1 MKKKTKDTDYF
12 EYFRKSAEYAKKAAV
27 LLDDIFRD
35 YDKAT
40 FSEKRKKMHQLEHE
54 ADMNRHSMI
63 EQLAKEFI
71 PPIEREDIVALAQ
84 ELDNVVDSIDD
95 VVLRVYMFDI
105 EKIPPEALKFT
116 ELVIRCTE
124 ALYDA
129 LAELRNFKKS
139 QTLKN
144 LLITVN
150 NIESEGDAL
159 HSQSVHDL
167 FKCGG
172 DPLTIVSWMKIYDGC
187 EDCLDAC
194 EDAVDIVE
202 SVVMKNS

>member
-1 MKKKTKDTDYF
+1 MSKKSKDTDYF
-12 EYFRKSAEYAKKAAV
+12 EYFRKSAEYAKNAAV

-40 FSEKRKKMHQLEHE
+40 FREKRMKMHQLEHE

-105 EKIPPEALKFT
+105 ERIPSEAQRFT
-116 ELVIRCTE
+116 ELIIRCTE
-124 ALYDA
+124 ALYEA

-139 QTLKN
+139 QTLKDM
-144 LLITVN
+144 LITVN

-159 HSQSVHDL
+159 HSKSVHDL
-167 FKCGG
+167 FKIGD
-172 DPLTIVSWMKIYDGC
+172 DPLIVLSWMKIFDGC

-194 EDAVDIVE
+194 EDAVDIIE
-202 SVVMKNS
+202 SIVMKNC